1 MADFA
6 TELLDG
12 DWADK
17 KAVDLVKLVRSG
29 KFAAIV
35 DLQRIVAHELR
46 IAFYSGGAQASRR
59 IANDLKPGAE
69 VVTLQEVHDGFEH

>member
-6 TELLDG
+6 IQPSNN

-17 KAVDLVKLVRSG
+17 KAMEIVSLVRAG
-29 KFAAIV
+29 KHMPIA

-46 IAFYSGGAQASRR
+46 IAFYSGGADASRKL
-59 IANDLKPGAE
+59 AEDLKPGAK
-69 VVTLQEVHDGFEH
+69 VITLQETEH